1 MANVLGVVAGVVL
14 GVIGLLLLVLWWTM
28 FVKALMAVVPALLL
42 LIGAGVVVY
51 FVSEIKS
58 KREMERE
65 KASSDSKKEG
75 T

>member
-14 GVIGLLLLVLWWTM
+14 GVVGVVLLVLWWGM
-28 FVKALMAVVPALLL
+28 FVKALMAVVPVLLL

-58 KREMERE
+58 AKEMEKE
-65 KASSDSKKEG
+65 KASGDSKKEG
-75 T
+75 S

>member
-14 GVIGLLLLVLWWTM
+14 GVVGVVLLVLWWEM
-28 FVKALMAVVPALLL
+28 FVKALMAVVPVLLL

-58 KREMERE
+58 AKEMEKE
-65 KASSDSKKEG
+65 KASGDSKKEG
-75 T
+75 S